1 MDKTKGGIL
10 LPDAADCERAVKAQN
25 VFANEQKREQKRT
38 RLAELDVVIEAQIME
53 YNNLA
58 TEMDGDLDIIVAYKM
73 THDDLD
79 KMMEE
84 VFENGESESKDS
96 K

>member
-1 MDKTKGGIL
+1 MENREDKAK
-10 LPDAADCERAVKAQN
+10 N
-25 VFANEQKREQKRT
+25 VFANEQDRI

-58 TEMDGDLDIIVAYKM
+58 TKMDGDLDIIVAYKM

-79 KMMEE
+79 KMIKE
-84 VFENGESESKDS
+84 VYDGESEDKDS
-96 K
+96 A